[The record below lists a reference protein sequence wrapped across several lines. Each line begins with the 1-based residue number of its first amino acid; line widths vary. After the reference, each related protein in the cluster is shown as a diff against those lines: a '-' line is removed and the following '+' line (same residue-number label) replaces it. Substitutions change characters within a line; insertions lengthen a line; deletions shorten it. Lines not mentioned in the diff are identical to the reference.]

1 MKVKL
6 NILVVCG
13 RNKRRS
19 KTAEQIFR
27 ADSTLNIRSAGLSPK
42 SPSQVSESKIEWSDA
57 IMVMEDSHKNRISGQ
72 YRHLELPPIFV
83 LHIEDEFE
91 YMDEELIE
99 LLEERIQNT
108 VKYELKNYG

>member
-1 MKVKL
+1 MKSKL

-19 KTAEQIFR
+19 KTAEMIFKSR
-27 ADSTLNIRSAGLSPK
+27 ETFKIKSAGLSPK
-42 SPSQVSESKIEWSDA
+42 SQSQISESKIEWSDA
-57 IMVMEDSHKNRISGQ
+57 IMVMEDNHKNRISGQ

-91 YMDEELIE
+91 YMDEELIQ
-99 LLEERIQNT
+99 LLKERIPST
-108 VKYELKNYG
+108 IKYELKNYG

>member
-1 MKVKL
+1 M
-6 NILVVCG
+6 VCG

-27 ADSTLNIRSAGLSPK
+27 ADSKLDIRSAGLSPK
-42 SPSQVSESKIEWSDA
+42 SPSQINETKIEWSDA
-57 IMVMEDSHKNRISGQ
+57 IMVMEDSQKNRISGQ
-72 YRHLELPPIFV
+72 YRHLGLPPIFV

-99 LLEERIQNT
+99 LLEERIPNT